1 MIFLSEKHPFTC
13 PVFTFYSLL
22 FVITTNQARNV
33 LFNHFISDANNVVLG
48 SNGFCIIMNILLKMK
63 ITLKFN
69 CLSIYIIV
77 QLLIFFLHKRKAT
90 PFQIILKSVFFVEG
104 KYVSLLPISN
114 DHLCVHGEMVQ
125 KCYRKL

>member
-1 MIFLSEKHPFTC
+1 MFSKIIYTLCIYFLVIFLSEKHPFTC

-77 QLLIFFLHKRKAT
+77 QLLIFFT
-90 PFQIILKSVFFVEG
+90 QTKSHAVSNYTKIRLFCRGKICKFVT
-104 KYVSLLPISN
+104 YL
-114 DHLCVHGEMVQ
+114 
-125 KCYRKL
+125 